1 MQGAHSYI
9 RRARGLARLSLAGA
23 TLCALAALSLDADT
37 AVAAPTG
44 TITMNPANTSMAV
57 GDDTAVTLDI
67 AGGTNIH
74 SVRLGISFNAAV
86 VQIVD
91 ADAVASGVQIL
102 PGPFPGQDGVDG
114 AVVQNL
120 VSSGIINYQFTLNG
134 LNEVSGS
141 GTVATIQLHG
151 LAAGSADLSWT
162 MTQIVDANGG
172 TTSMNGASAIVLVG
186 GAQAPTATETPPGTA
201 TSTPV
206 PTDTPIATD
215 TPEPTSTATVAVTGT
230 ASPTAMGSATPTRT
244 ATISPTPTVTR
255 TPAPSATARITVLS
269 PTPQRGAPPA
279 SAIEPATK
287 PPGLPSAGNSGPG
300 IAWWKWTFFAGAL
313 MLAAAGWFFTFALH
327 AGNREPV
334 LMDRRDRGRRRRY

>member
-1 MQGAHSYI
+1 MQGAHSYL
-9 RRARGLARLSLAGA
+9 RRARRLARLSFAGA
-23 TLCALAALSLDADT
+23 MLCALAALSLDPHA
-37 AVAAPTG
+37 AAAAPAG
-44 TITMNPANTSMAV
+44 TITMNPANTSMNV
-57 GDDTAVTLDI
+57 GDTTAVTLDI
-67 AGGTNIH
+67 TGGANIH

-86 VQIVD
+86 VQIID
-91 ADAVASGVQIL
+91 ADAVAPGVQIL

-114 AVVQNL
+114 TVVQNL

-134 LNEVSGS
+134 LNEVSGD

-162 MTQIVDANGG
+162 VTQISDANGG

-186 GAQAPTATETPPGTA
+186 GAQAPTATNTPPGTA

-206 PTDTPIATD
+206 ATD
-215 TPEPTSTATVAVTGT
+215 TPLPTGT
-230 ASPTAMGSATPTRT
+230 ATAAATGTPSPSATGSTTPTRT
-244 ATISPTPTVTR
+244 STISPTPTVTR

-269 PTPQRGAPPA
+269 PTPPRGAPPA
-279 SAIEPATK
+279 SAIEPASK

-313 MLAAAGWFFTFALH
+313 MLAGAGWFFTFALH
-327 AGNREPV
+327 AGNREVV
-334 LMDRRDRGRRRRY
+334 LMDRNDRRRRRRY